1 MAVLIT
7 TTALGLKCVANTNVV
22 IVASANPVLLTRTA
36 VAVFTVVITNV
47 TKAVLD
53 TLAWLIQ
60 TAVVITSSAAIIR
73 VRKGTVVWQFGL
85 SS

>member
-7 TTALGLKCVANTNVV
+7 TTALDLRSVAITNVLT
-22 IVASANPVLLTRTA
+22 VASASPVLVTRTV
-36 VAVFTVVITNV
+36 VAISTVVIMNV
-47 TKAVLD
+47 AKAVLD

-73 VRKGTVVWQFGL
+73 VRKVIVVWQFGL